1 MSKKI
6 VVGMSGGVDSSVA
19 AYLLKKDGYEVVGV
33 SMRMWCPKDTDDVH
47 DVTVD
52 AKRVAEQLGIAFQVL
67 DFQTEFRHAV
77 IDYFAGEY
85 LLGRTPN
92 PCIACNRYIKWEAL
106 LAKARELGAEGI
118 ATGHYAK
125 ILRSDNGRYA
135 VSRAKSTAK
144 DQTYALYRLTQDQ
157 LKHTLMPLGDYE
169 KDTIREI
176 AKEIALPVAEKKDSQ
191 EICFIPDHDYVSF
204 IKEHTGAES
213 IPGNFIST
221 NGEKMGTHDGIIHYT
236 VGQRKGLGAFGRP
249 VFVKE
254 IRPQTNEVVLGSGDE
269 VFQSSL
275 ICDELNCMAVE
286 AFHEGD
292 EVVAKIR
299 YSHKGAPCVLHPCGE
314 DRLRVEFFE
323 PQRAITPGQA
333 VVFYRGD
340 VVLGGGVICSMPNL
354 IV

>member
-1 MSKKI
+1 
-6 VVGMSGGVDSSVA
+6 MSGGVDSSVA
-19 AYLLKKDGYEVVGV
+19 AYLLKKSGYEVIGV
-33 SMRMWCPKDTDDVH
+33 SMRMWCPKDSEDVH
-47 DVTVD
+47 DVTAD
-52 AKRVAEQLGIAFQVL
+52 AKRVAEQLGVSFQVL
-67 DFQTEFRHAV
+67 DFQAEFLHAV
-77 IDYFAGEY
+77 MDYFAAEY
-85 LLGRTPN
+85 LAGRTPN

-125 ILRSDNGRYA
+125 ILQSDNGRYA
-135 VSRAKSTAK
+135 VCRAKSAAK

-191 EICFIPDHDYVSF
+191 EICFIPDHDYVRF
-204 IKEHTGAES
+204 IKEHTGAKS
-213 IPGNFIST
+213 IPGNFIGT
-221 NGEKMGTHDGIIHYT
+221 NGEKMGIHEGIIHYT

-254 IRPQTNEVVLGSGDE
+254 IRPKTNEVVLGSGDE

-275 ICDELNCMAVE
+275 VCDELNCMAAE

-292 EVVAKIR
+292 EAVAKIR

-314 DRLRVEFFE
+314 GRLRVEFLE

-333 VVFYRGD
+333 VVLYQGD
-340 VVLGGGVICSMPNL
+340 VVLGGGVICSNGTQP
-354 IV
+354 V